1 MTGALIV
8 FITLQTL
15 GWSGC
20 KSPPEG
26 VIQFSQS
33 ESALMAIRL
42 MVSLLGTSVLAGSI
56 ALAWSYPLSRE
67 KHERIQQ
74 LLKRRR
80 EEKI

>member
-1 MTGALIV
+1 LVIFV
-8 FITLQTL
+8 TLQTL
-15 GWSGC
+15 GWSGYQ
-20 KSPPEG
+20 SPPDD
-26 VIQFSQS
+26 VIQFSQP

-42 MVSLLGTSVLAGSI
+42 MVSLLGALVLAGSI

-67 KHERIQQ
+67 RHERIQK